1 MAPPGSMGPPAGY
14 MGQQGQGQGQLHSGG
29 HNQNALHGSTQEYF
43 FGIIFIQWYLN
54 SQFLKYT
61 KKKKSYFSKNSS
73 YII

>member
-43 FGIIFIQWYLN
+43 FGIIFIQ
-54 SQFLKYT
+54 
-61 KKKKSYFSKNSS
+61 
-73 YII
+73 